1 MLNKL
6 LKFSQR
12 VLRKVGTDLVTT
24 ANNLPVRDLPTPGQ
38 KEQLKANQV
47 LRNKHRGQRCF
58 IVGTGPSI
66 ARQDLSPLKNELT
79 FGMNAF
85 WQHDIVEEW
94 QPTYY
99 LLADGIYFDGSPN
112 SVNFLKGMRARVPDS
127 TYFAPLKYRDS
138 ILQSELLPAD
148 HTYWLAFGQEFHDP
162 GIKTDLIDFT
172 GIIPA
177 PRSVSQLCIMAAI
190 YMGCSPIYLLGL
202 DHDWLAHMGENRHFY
217 KGHSGFEGHP
227 KLRPVLADW
236 GYRGNM
242 ESQLI
247 LWTGYE
253 KLQDIAIGENCQII
267 NVTDGGFLDVFERAS
282 YEEIVGTPTHHSAA
296 LVEPH

>member
-1 MLNKL
+1 MVNQL

-12 VLRKVGTDLVTT
+12 VLRRVGNDLVKT
-24 ANNLPVRDLPTPGQ
+24 ANNLPVRDLPTPAQ
-38 KEQLKANQV
+38 QER
-47 LRNKHRGQRCF
+47 LRENEALHNKHRDQRCF

-66 ARQDLSPLKNELT
+66 ARQDLSPLRNELT

-85 WQHDIVEEW
+85 WQHEIVTEW

-99 LLADGIYFDGSPN
+99 LLADGIYFDGSAN
-112 SVNFLKGMRARVPDS
+112 SINFLKGMRATVPDS
-127 TYFAPLKYRDS
+127 TYFAPLKYRES
-138 ILQSELLPAD
+138 ILESGLLPGD
-148 HTYWLAFGQEFHDP
+148 QTYWLAFGQEFHEP
-162 GIKTDLIDFT
+162 GIKVESIDFT
-172 GIIPA
+172 SLVPA

-227 KLRPVLADW
+227 SLRPILSDW

-253 KLQDIAIGENCQII
+253 KLQDIAIRENRRII
-267 NVTDGGFLDVFERAS
+267 NATDGGFLDIFERAN
-282 YEEIVGTPTHHSAA
+282 YEEIINS
-296 LVEPH
+296 